1 MDPPCTHLNLPSK
14 APNIY
19 IKKKLKWSKGFM
31 QLDKMLAL
39 SYNHCKYPIVSQKIF
54 LVGVEKPFQLSFQL
68 VTRQLFSM
76 GHEGDKLY
84 ISS

>member
-1 MDPPCTHLNLPSK
+1 
-14 APNIY
+14 
-19 IKKKLKWSKGFM
+19 M

-84 ISS
+84 ISCWHFTQLVYFGLVVPLDVYRYT